1 MTVEAL
7 IYIEKKGVP
16 ANVPVSS
23 LTYQTAWD
31 IQPTYYK
38 FVERYI
44 DADGDVVK
52 ESAHAYSLLGVTGH
66 GVAGTFGQQATLGAE
81 A

>member
-1 MTVEAL
+1 MNVEPL
-7 IYIEKKGVP
+7 IYVEKKGVP
-16 ANVPVSS
+16 ANVLESS

-38 FVERYI
+38 FMERYI

-52 ESAHAYSLLGVTGH
+52 ESAHVYSLAGVTGE
-66 GVAGTFGQQATLGAE
+66 GAVG
-81 A
+81 AVG